1 MSRRASVRSSRASKR
16 DLRHR
21 VAQHAGS
28 DRVALGVI
36 GIQQALRRCP
46 LDHLGQLPSQIHRIL
61 HTGVEALPTHRRMH
75 VRRVASQQHPSLA
88 VGRRLPGHIGEPG
101 NPGGT
106 VHPVIGPVDGDER
119 LAEITQGRLRWCAR
133 RAVLSPRPAPA
144 PRPPA
149 CPGNGRPAA
158 SRWMPHSGSS
168 AISAS
173 AIRELVVGSHPG
185 NSMPAAL
192 RIRLR
197 PPSHPTRYSA
207 RSDWPSDSSTSTPVS
222 SCAKPVTSRPR

>member
-1 MSRRASVRSSRASKR
+1 MSRSAFVRSSARRSATR
-16 DLRHR
+16 CHR

-36 GIQQALRRCP
+36 GIQEAVRRCL

-61 HTGVEALPTHRRMH
+61 HTGLEALSTVRGMH
-75 VRRVASQQHPSLA
+75 VCGVAGQQHPSLA
-88 VGRRLPGHIGEPG
+88 VGRGLPGHIGEPG
-101 NPGGT
+101 DRGGT
-106 VHPVIGPVDGDER
+106 MDPVIGPVYGDER
-119 LAEITQGRLRWCAR
+119 LAEIAQGGLGRGSDVLFGHHDPHQPRHLSILLREWM
-133 RAVLSPRPAPA
+133 PM
-144 PRPPA
+144 
-149 CPGNGRPAA
+149 A
-158 SRWMPHSGSS
+158 SRRMPHSGSS
-168 AISAS
+168 AISTS
-173 AIRELVVGSHPG
+173 AIRLLVVGSDPG

-207 RSDWPSDSSTSTPVS
+207 RSDWPSHSSTSTPVS